1 MSPVPKHHPRSLTEH
16 GRCSL
21 NNSDG
26 ASSGG
31 PVVKTVP
38 SNVGVAGSL
47 PDRETKVSHALEP
60 KRTSLVAN
68 KAEAILSQIPY
79 RL

>member
-21 NNSDG
+21 NDSDG
-26 ASSGG
+26 EFSGG
-31 PVVKTVP
+31 PVVKTLS
-38 SNVGVAGSL
+38 SNAEVAGLL
-47 PDRETKVSHALEP
+47 PDQETKVSHALEP
-60 KRTSLVAN
+60 KKTKC
-68 KAEAILSQIPY
+68 KAEATLSQIPH